1 MSSRTGG
8 RQPGSQN
15 KVTKTAKE
23 NVLAVFNRLGGTAAM
38 ARWAKENQTDFYRL
52 YAKLIP
58 QQVDLEVNV
67 KPMDIT
73 SEPLP
78 PEDWDKTYGDHQP
91 LNG

>member
-8 RQPGSQN
+8 RQPGSKN

-38 ARWAKENQTDFYRL
+38 AKWAQENQTDFYRL

-58 QQVDLEVNV
+58 QQIDLDVNIKEKDLSV
-67 KPMDIT
+67 N
-73 SEPLP
+73 PLP
-78 PEDWDKTYGDHQP
+78 ADDWDKTYGSSTQP
-91 LNG
+91 N